1 MPVNSNQYLQG
12 INQTTGTGVPIH
24 SAVAGDRYT
33 DTATGITYQYTT
45 SWQTVSYSAG
55 SLTYFT
61 EAQSTASP
69 NATVNVDSLTAV
81 ASTTNADFAVR
92 PKGTGSVLASI
103 PDGTATGGNKR
114 GVNAVDLQTF
124 RDVNNQVASGDYSIV
139 IGGQSSKATQ
149 INSTVIGGFNNTA
162 SGTYSVVSGS
172 FNTASGTYSNV
183 SGGYANGA
191 TGNYST
197 VIGGSNNTASGTYA
211 VVGGQLNSTNGQD
224 VVLGTS
230 NSSTTSSGSNTLIGQ
245 NLTATACYQST
256 AFGAFNSM
264 SNGNYHFTAGRSN
277 ALTSLYGSVGLG
289 KYGIDNGFSKMF
301 YSGYGWVSG
310 DNQTSKLL
318 LNKRT
323 TDATPT
329 ILIIDSRYGIGAD
342 ATNQLTLKDNNSIRF
357 KGTIIGRQSGS
368 TNTSAWDI
376 DGIIQRGAGVGTT
389 TLLISNVNVVQN
401 TPAWGTPT
409 LTANTTFGCLTVT
422 VIGAIAN
429 IQWTCVIDTAEVIY
443 A

>member
-149 INSTVIGGFNNTA
+149 INSTVIGGF
-162 SGTYSVVSGS
+162 
-172 FNTASGTYSNV
+172 
-183 SGGYANGA
+183 
-191 TGNYST
+191 
-197 VIGGSNNTASGTYA
+197 NNTASGTYA